1 MGFFNPSK
9 SLDNTKILLTKW
21 SWRWLLMTLT
31 LTYLS
36 FRRLQRS
43 NVSPK
48 KKREKKTT
56 VAKAIFQI
64 LKYLLLISV
73 KKKLGLQRKIFLSQY
88 VTSIT
93 SRHFLHSRGKPWDS
107 NKAFLH
113 FFFLSNRKKTREFDV
128 VNLKLRNTVPN
139 FLRSI

>member
-1 MGFFNPSK
+1 MGFSYPSK

-43 NVSPK
+43 NVSHK
-48 KKREKKTT
+48 KKTF
-56 VAKAIFQI
+56 AKVIFQI
-64 LKYLLLISV
+64 LKYLSLISV

-113 FFFLSNRKKTREFDV
+113 FLLATEKKTREFDV